1 MDPNP
6 PNHSEFQ
13 VTNSHFSTM
22 LPCFLAHLP
31 IFYLKNTTILDGKL
45 QISDGAKTQKSLSST
60 NKTPVVVDAAWMLSI
75 RPKLADL
82 SLGLALDAIHQPGQV
97 EASKPGIIKGVEF
110 TEF

>member
-1 MDPNP
+1 M
-6 PNHSEFQ
+6 
-13 VTNSHFSTM
+13 
-22 LPCFLAHLP
+22 
-31 IFYLKNTTILDGKL
+31 FYLKNTTILDGKL

-110 TEF
+110 TGFWGDLPWFTHAPRGPKWT